1 MAKKAIFPG
10 KFVKTQ
16 DFRREELPAKRGGEF
31 ICATWTQTQYR
42 RAVRWRYCMID
53 NVLVAASFGFLFFGI
68 TCRGVQY
75 FHAKAKKAR
84 EKFAN

>member
-1 MAKKAIFPG
+1 
-10 KFVKTQ
+10 
-16 DFRREELPAKRGGEF
+16 
-31 ICATWTQTQYR
+31 
-42 RAVRWRYCMID
+42 MID
-53 NVLVAASFGFLFFGI
+53 NVLVATSFGFLFFGI